1 MCSERAE
8 KSAMEAPGDDDL
20 PDLEHLE
27 GISERRRH
35 GDGFGR
41 VQPTTAGMVTTQ
53 CVEYLLKYA
62 LKKPE

>member
-27 GISERRRH
+27 GILE
-35 GDGFGR
+35 
-41 VQPTTAGMVTTQ
+41 
-53 CVEYLLKYA
+53 
-62 LKKPE
+62 